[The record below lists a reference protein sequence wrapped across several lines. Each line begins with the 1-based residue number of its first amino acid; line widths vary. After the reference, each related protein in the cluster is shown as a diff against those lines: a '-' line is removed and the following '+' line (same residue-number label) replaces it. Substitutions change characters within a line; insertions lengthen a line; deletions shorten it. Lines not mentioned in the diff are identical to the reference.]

1 MVSII
6 PPPIGRAKLK
16 SPQLPAST
24 DAAWRNVASVLAGV
38 FSQEYIAF
46 HARIIMDEFHCPAPE
61 IFNEQ
66 PFRLPA
72 GQPIDD
78 NEDNETDMNSVYKL

>member
-1 MVSII
+1 
-6 PPPIGRAKLK
+6 
-16 SPQLPAST
+16 
-24 DAAWRNVASVLAGV
+24 
-38 FSQEYIAF
+38 
-46 HARIIMDEFHCPAPE
+46 MDEVHCPAPE

-78 NEDNETDMNSVYKL
+78 NEDDETDMNSVYKL

>member
-1 MVSII
+1 MC
-6 PPPIGRAKLK
+6 
-16 SPQLPAST
+16 
-24 DAAWRNVASVLAGV
+24 
-38 FSQEYIAF
+38 SQEYIAF
-46 HARIIMDEFHCPAPE
+46 LARIIMDEVHCPAPE

>member
-1 MVSII
+1 M
-6 PPPIGRAKLK
+6 PRGGM
-16 SPQLPAST
+16 SP
-24 DAAWRNVASVLAGV
+24 VC
-38 FSQEYIAF
+38 SQEYIAF
-46 HARIIMDEFHCPAPE
+46 LARIIMDEVHCPAPE

-78 NEDNETDMNSVYKL
+78 NEDDETDMNSVYKL